1 MLQDKQRWS
10 DPSPA
15 RGAIEL
21 SATLRA
27 PVPPSMRLP
36 LTAASPAPGSVG
48 RGGWQLGFGP
58 ASDVEQGCA
67 LAGLCITG
75 VAPHLVVSV
84 QVLRH
89 SRVVYQLDSGRDA
102 RGNPLP
108 AGELL
113 LAMAAMQGQRDMVV
127 DAALLGLQADTT
139 MLWLVLADDA
149 GDCLPQVT
157 LLAART
163 AARQPAN

>member
-1 MLQDKQRWS
+1 M
-10 DPSPA
+10 
-15 RGAIEL
+15 
-21 SATLRA
+21 RA
-27 PVPPSMRLP
+27 PALPSMRLP
-36 LTAASPAPGSVG
+36 LTAASPAPGSLG

-58 ASDVEQGCA
+58 GSDAEHGCV
-67 LAGLCITG
+67 LAGICITG
-75 VAPHLVVSV
+75 VAPQSVVSI

-89 SRVVYQLDSGRDA
+89 GRVAYQLDSGRDA

-127 DAALLGLQADTT
+127 DAAHLGLQADST

-149 GDCLPQVT
+149 GECLPQVT
-157 LLAART
+157 LLAARA